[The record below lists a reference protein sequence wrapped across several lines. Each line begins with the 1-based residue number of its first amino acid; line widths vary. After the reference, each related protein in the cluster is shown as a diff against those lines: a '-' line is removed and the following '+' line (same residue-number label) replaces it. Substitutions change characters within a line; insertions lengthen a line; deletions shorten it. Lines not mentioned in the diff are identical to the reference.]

1 MRQVLSAGLKHSTM
15 SKSVSIRRTTAPML
29 MLLAG
34 FMSRMPPPRPRV
46 VSSSPCAASSCTI
59 LVRWLRE
66 MLCAAATSLMV
77 TGCSRAWQAAQYM
90 STRNA

>member
-1 MRQVLSAGLKHSTM
+1 
-15 SKSVSIRRTTAPML
+15 
-29 MLLAG
+29 
-34 FMSRMPPPRPRV
+34 
-46 VSSSPCAASSCTI
+46 
-59 LVRWLRE
+59 